1 MTPDE
6 TANTARD
13 QVLNELL
20 LRKQQRK
27 KDWNKNIRKYM
38 NSHDCYDILNF
49 YLRVAHDHDYY
60 CCLLLSFSSGLHA
73 MFDDFHISWLMISHH
88 CS

>member
-6 TANTARD
+6 TANTARE

-27 KDWNKNIRKYM
+27 KRLEQK
-38 NSHDCYDILNF
+38 HL
-49 YLRVAHDHDYY
+49 
-60 CCLLLSFSSGLHA
+60 
-73 MFDDFHISWLMISHH
+73 
-88 CS
+88 

>member
-6 TANTARD
+6 TANTARE

-27 KDWNKNIRKYM
+27 KDWNKTSLVSGQM
-38 NSHDCYDILNF
+38 T
-49 YLRVAHDHDYY
+49 
-60 CCLLLSFSSGLHA
+60 LLPLK
-73 MFDDFHISWLMISHH
+73 
-88 CS
+88 